1 MCRVLFGLCLLL
13 SVGTG
18 SAWGQVLR
26 TTLGADIDVGI
37 QTNPY
42 LDPVLQE
49 WDPDAN
55 RRFIAVTPLGTM
67 TWTSGPWQVQGYG
80 RVRVHP
86 TQPGSSAPQLT
97 QGGLQVRRD
106 LSSSWAASMQ
116 AGARRYRLDARRD
129 AVWILPAME
138 WSVTSL
144 ATITVAAGL
153 SRRGVGTGGARL
165 RQISTYGTLA
175 AQSWLGDRWN
185 VTMRLYAS
193 DGQTATT
200 GTTYGGSGV
209 TLSARY
215 EVMPALRATLEGT
228 IERLTLQVG
237 SENASGQTQ
246 VDLLGRGGLTVE
258 WQATS
263 QLAVFLEG
271 QGLVGRVDVDG
282 LRESR
287 VATGLRFRWSTSRG
301 RASPS
306 APRARVCRASDGR
319 VQFRVPYEGAGTLYL
334 TGDFNGWAMPGIPM
348 TMTQSSSEHV
358 EGGPLWMATLPLA
371 SGQYEYRVHVVSDT
385 VSRDSDVEDSPRWL
399 DLPPYA
405 RTAQDTFGG
414 ENGVCVVP

>member
-13 SVGTG
+13 SVATG
-18 SAWGQVLR
+18 SAQGQVLR

-49 WDPDAN
+49 WDPDPD
-55 RRFIAVTPLGTM
+55 RRFIAVTPLGAM
-67 TWTSGPWQVQGYG
+67 TWTPGPWEVQGYG
-80 RVRVHP
+80 RIRVHP
-86 TQPGSSAPQLT
+86 TQPGASAPQLM
-97 QGGLQVRRD
+97 QGGLRVRRV
-106 LSSSWAASMQ
+106 LSSSWAASLQ

-129 AVWILPAME
+129 GLWVLPSVE
-138 WSVTSL
+138 WSVGTYT
-144 ATITVAAGL
+144 TITAAAGL
-153 SRRGVGTGGARL
+153 SRRSVGTGTAQL

-185 VTMRLYAS
+185 ATARLYAS

-215 EVMPALRATLEGT
+215 EVTSGLRATLEGT
-228 IERLTLQVG
+228 VERLTLQAG
-237 SENASGQTQ
+237 TENASGQTQ

-263 QLAVFLEG
+263 HLTLFAEG
-271 QGLVGRVDVDG
+271 HGLVGRVDVDG

-301 RASPS
+301 RDSPA
-306 APRARVCRASDGR
+306 APLSRICRASDGR
-319 VQFRVPYEGAGTLYL
+319 VEFRVPYDGTGALYL

-348 TMTQSSSEHV
+348 TKSSSERA
-358 EGGPLWMATLPLA
+358 EDRPLWTAMLPLA
-371 SGQYEYRVHVVSDT
+371 SGQYEYRIHVVPGT
-385 VSRDSDVEDSPRWL
+385 RSRDSTEEDAPRWL

-414 ENGVCVVP
+414 ENGICIVP